1 MPSLHLD
8 QLLFR
13 AFLPLGLASAACA
26 LRPFLVPEIELRVLP
41 SLSVA
46 LSKVGKALWAGILGR
61 SGRHKG
67 LKAELCRVLFPVREA
82 AGCCSQRGRL
92 GVSGAEGAVDEA
104 KGGGLSVTSGQN
116 TSQEHYWVT
125 RFFRY
130 SEMLR
135 Q

>member
-1 MPSLHLD
+1 VLFPVREAAGYYSQCGRLQGAVPS
-8 QLLFR
+8 
-13 AFLPLGLASAACA
+13 
-26 LRPFLVPEIELRVLP
+26 
-41 SLSVA
+41 
-46 LSKVGKALWAGILGR
+46 AGG
-61 SGRHKG
+61 
-67 LKAELCRVLFPVREA
+67 CRVLFPVREA